1 MTATRMSTTAYLP
14 QFLRYM
20 SGFPSPDKVLQ
31 ALASGPLARHGM
43 VGGFLWI
50 LVDGSHLVSVGSIGW
65 PMDLEERYSVIPI
78 GLDLPAARAA
88 REDTVTIDESE
99 GFGSQYVGSIDEEYL
114 DGHFAAKRI
123 SSVVNVPMRHARA
136 VVGCFGFVT
145 DRPWE
150 VTEESTALL
159 DALSSTLGLWATH
172 PRSGVLSGPISLT
185 QRDWSLA
192 FTPRQKEVLALVGE
206 GRSNSQI
213 AHQLHVSVSS
223 VKQDVQH
230 VMRALRTH
238 SRNSAYERAQRL
250 KLLN

>member
-1 MTATRMSTTAYLP
+1 MTATRMTTAAYLP

-20 SGFPSPDKVLQ
+20 SSFPTPDKVLR

-50 LVDGSHLVSVGSIGW
+50 LVDGSHLVSVGCIGW
-65 PMDLEERYSVIPI
+65 PMDLEERYSVVPI
-78 GLDLPAARAA
+78 GLDLPAANAA
-88 REDTVTIDESE
+88 REDSTTIDVAD
-99 GFGSQYVGSIDEEYL
+99 GFGRQYVGSIDEEYL
-114 DGHFAAKRI
+114 DEHFAAKDV
-123 SSVVNVPMRHARA
+123 SSIVNIPLRQARS

-159 DALSSTLGLWATH
+159 EALSSTLGLWATH
-172 PRSGVLSGPISLT
+172 PRAGVVSGPMSLT

-230 VMRALRTH
+230 MMRALRTH
-238 SRNSAYERAQRL
+238 SRDSAHERAQRL
-250 KLLN
+250 KLLD